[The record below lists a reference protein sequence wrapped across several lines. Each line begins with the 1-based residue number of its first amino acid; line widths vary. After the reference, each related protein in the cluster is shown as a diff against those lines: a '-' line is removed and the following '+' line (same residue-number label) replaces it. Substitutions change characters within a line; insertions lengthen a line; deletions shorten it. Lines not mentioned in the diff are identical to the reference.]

1 MARFYKTPYVQ
12 NIPDY
17 GYELPFNEILA
28 GLNQKQEKFDEVADL
43 PDAINEQLLKIT
55 PYFSEDKEALQVYT
69 SNLNKEMDDLIA
81 SVNGDYSKLGPQLK
95 KISRKVNSDLNQGD
109 LAQIQSN
116 TEGAKKTLE
125 AKNKLSTDDKG
136 KGWDENYYNAF
147 GSGKAFNEKSNKS
160 YDPSKGVT
168 PYTHEWVHSKA
179 QELDE
184 AKQVFDPL
192 KADLIARGAI
202 DVTTG
207 MTTDKSLKEISMP
220 KIYNAAYDSYKG
232 ISPNFKRELDYQ
244 FDNYVEQ
251 NPDGMINHIKSFEV
265 MRNADFLASIT
276 DKNKRNIAIKNI
288 EDHVDQ
294 LIDDGNIGALRE
306 LYGASYLAELGHS
319 YIFKED
325 IKKSGF
331 DSGFFGA
338 FLQEEEENPYKYTTD
353 ELQSNGQNVLP
364 VNTTDPIIGTVT
376 FDANGQVKTTNGT
389 VKWTLSENDA
399 IKSET
404 GKNYT
409 DLITFT
415 LPDGSTKEV
424 TIDELFVLT
433 DTDVKTSTSDDPFT
447 SVNFNSLVNKAAN
460 KYKDYLTSEEYV
472 ETVSKKL
479 QESQINLSGDPGSEY
494 DLTPLT
500 QKEFYDLTTDANKN
514 LKQNTQ
520 FQSTF
525 KSIGNWAESQSDR
538 ILTASNLENSYIT
551 TGKGNTT
558 TLKGTAES
566 LGYSVGE
573 FTEVIAKNKI
583 SAISYDGS
591 YIVKMPSKD
600 GKTMHD
606 IKIPMEKE
614 LQQFFDPIRK
624 IYSAAM
630 SRKPVTAITIPI
642 NGNNIQVNVRTR
654 LNKNTR
660 TYEHG
665 YTIVNPNTG
674 DEQDFDLSILL
685 DSYTQNFYKY
695 INPNGQG
702 KSKNKKTYN
711 SIYQQ
716 YGTR

>member
-1 MARFYKTPYVQ
+1 
-12 NIPDY
+12 
-17 GYELPFNEILA
+17 
-28 GLNQKQEKFDEVADL
+28 
-43 PDAINEQLLKIT
+43 LLKYNLIQ
-55 PYFSEDKEALQVYT
+55 KEL
-69 SNLNKEMDDLIA
+69 
-81 SVNGDYSKLGPQLK
+81 
-95 KISRKVNSDLNQGD
+95 
-109 LAQIQSN
+109 
-116 TEGAKKTLE
+116 KKTLE

-207 MTTDKSLKEISMP
+207 MTTDKSLKEISIP

-338 FLQEEEENPYKYTTD
+338 FLQEEEETPYNYTTD

-376 FDANGQVKTTNGT
+376 FDANG
-389 VKWTLSENDA
+389 
-399 IKSET
+399 
-404 GKNYT
+404 
-409 DLITFT
+409 
-415 LPDGSTKEV
+415 
-424 TIDELFVLT
+424 
-433 DTDVKTSTSDDPFT
+433 
-447 SVNFNSLVNKAAN
+447 
-460 KYKDYLTSEEYV
+460 TSE
-472 ETVSKKL
+472 K
-479 QESQINLSGDPGSEY
+479 
-494 DLTPLT
+494 PLT
-500 QKEFYDLTTDANKN
+500 AL
-514 LKQNTQ
+514 
-520 FQSTF
+520 
-525 KSIGNWAESQSDR
+525 
-538 ILTASNLENSYIT
+538 
-551 TGKGNTT
+551 
-558 TLKGTAES
+558 
-566 LGYSVGE
+566 
-573 FTEVIAKNKI
+573 
-583 SAISYDGS
+583 
-591 YIVKMPSKD
+591 
-600 GKTMHD
+600 
-606 IKIPMEKE
+606 
-614 LQQFFDPIRK
+614 
-624 IYSAAM
+624 
-630 SRKPVTAITIPI
+630 
-642 NGNNIQVNVRTR
+642 
-654 LNKNTR
+654 
-660 TYEHG
+660 
-665 YTIVNPNTG
+665 
-674 DEQDFDLSILL
+674 
-685 DSYTQNFYKY
+685 
-695 INPNGQG
+695 
-702 KSKNKKTYN
+702 
-711 SIYQQ
+711 
-716 YGTR
+716 